1 MSRKPCAPRSGTR
14 RAKQDVKPTA
24 TVLRTLSAGEAFH
37 FYRAIGQPLNTSAY
51 SLADFTAKIASVEV
65 QSLEFHFQR
74 RDFENWIRNTIGD
87 AELALAIS
95 NLNRELRGEALRNEL
110 NRIVKDRLA
119 KLAAGATKQEIQ
131 R

>member
-1 MSRKPCAPRSGTR
+1 
-14 RAKQDVKPTA
+14 
-24 TVLRTLSAGEAFH
+24 
-37 FYRAIGQPLNTSAY
+37 
-51 SLADFTAKIASVEV
+51 LADFTAKIASVEV